1 MTMKDKELVKL
12 LERAGYEE
20 VRQKGSH
27 RRFECPGKEPVT
39 IPWHSNGNDTLHPKI
54 VKDCLRKAGLL

>member
-1 MTMKDKELVKL
+1 MKAKELVKL
-12 LERAGYEE
+12 LERAGYLE

-27 RRFECPGKEPVT
+27 RRFECQGKEPLT

-54 VKDCLRKAGLL
+54 VKDCLKKAELL

>member
-1 MTMKDKELVKL
+1 MKAKELVKL
-12 LERAGYEE
+12 LQRAGFEE

-27 RRFECPGKEPVT
+27 KRFACHGKEPIT

-54 VKDCLRKAGLL
+54 VKDCLRKAGLI